1 MVDFTSAMTFS
12 TAEIVSYIG
21 GYFWPFV
28 RIGAMLMVVPI
39 FGAQKIVPVRIRL
52 GLALA
57 LTWIVAP
64 MLPPMPAVDPLSL
77 DGLLITVQ
85 QLLLGV
91 AMGTILSFIF
101 SALVV
106 GGHSIAMSMGLG
118 FAQFLDP
125 NGISVPVVSS
135 FYLIIGTLLY
145 LSLNGHL
152 VSIQVLVSSFK
163 TIPVSTIG
171 LAPDSY
177 FTIVLWASKIF
188 VGAILIAL
196 PILITIML
204 INAGF
209 GVMMR
214 AAPTLNIFAVG
225 FPVTMMAG
233 FLLILLTLP
242 TLLPRFTDMMMQSF
256 DFIEVLVSA
265 GSP

>member
-1 MVDFTSAMTFS
+1 MTLS
-12 TAEIVSYIG
+12 TAEIVPYIG

-39 FGAQKIVPVRIRL
+39 FGAQRIVPVKIRL
-52 GLALA
+52 GLAIV
-57 LTWIVAP
+57 LTWMIAP
-64 MLPPMPAVDPLSL
+64 MLPAVPAVDPLSL

-85 QLLLGV
+85 QLMLGV
-91 AMGTILSFIF
+91 AMGFIIGFIF
-101 SALVV
+101 SSMVV
-106 GGHSIAMSMGLG
+106 AGHNIAMSMGLG

-125 NGISVPVVSS
+125 NGVSVPVVSS

-152 VSIQVLVSSFK
+152 ISIQILYESFE
-163 TIPVSTIG
+163 TIPVGTIG
-171 LAPDSY
+171 LEVNSY
-177 FTIVLWASKIF
+177 LTIALWASKIF

-196 PILITIML
+196 PVLITIML

-225 FPVTMMAG
+225 FPTTMMAG
-233 FLLILLTLP
+233 FLLIFLTLP
-242 TLLPRFTDMMMQSF
+242 TLLPRFTEIMMGSF
-256 DFIEVLVSA
+256 DLIEEILLA
-265 GSP
+265 GGAG

>member
-1 MVDFTSAMTFS
+1 MVDLYFAMTFS

-21 GYFWPFV
+21 GFFWPFV
-28 RIGAMLMVVPI
+28 RIGAMLMVAPI
-39 FGAQKIVPVRIRL
+39 FGAQNIVPVRIRL

-57 LTWIVAP
+57 LTWVVVP

-85 QLLLGV
+85 QLLLGLS
-91 AMGTILSFIF
+91 MGVILSFVF
-101 SALVV
+101 SALIVA
-106 GGHSIAMSMGLG
+106 GNSIAMSMGLG

-125 NGISVPVVSS
+125 NGVSVPVVSS

-152 VSIQVLVSSFK
+152 VSIQVLVASFK
-163 TIPVSTIG
+163 TLPVGTIG
-171 LAPDSY
+171 LETNSY
-177 FTIVLWASKIF
+177 LIIVLWASKIF
-188 VGAILIAL
+188 VGAVLIAL
-196 PILITIML
+196 PVLITIML

-225 FPVTMMAG
+225 FPTTMMAG
-233 FLLILLTLP
+233 FLLMFLTLP
-242 TLLPRFTDMMMQSF
+242 TLLPRFTELMMQSF
-256 DFIEVLVSA
+256 DLIESIIST
-265 GSP
+265 GGP